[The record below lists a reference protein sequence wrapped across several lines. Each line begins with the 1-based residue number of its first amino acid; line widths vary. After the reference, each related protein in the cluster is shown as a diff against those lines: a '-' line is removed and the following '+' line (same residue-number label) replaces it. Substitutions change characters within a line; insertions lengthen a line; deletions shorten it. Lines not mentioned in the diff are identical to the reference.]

1 MKKTFY
7 SQITFHNTLNSYLG
21 KFHFPFQFI
30 STHYII
36 ACKVGFWEIHRG
48 VFSHPRV
55 TKFRGW
61 HPWKGDNS
69 KFKISK
75 IYRFWQTD
83 SLHRGNWPC
92 WVQIWHYF
100 WARPTPSL
108 SFWLF
113 LSKTWKK
120 SEKLVGQIVSQIRP
134 CLHVH
139 KSFPQK
145 AAGLATYD
153 SLSPKLRLF
162 TNMYK
167 EDVTTWCAIGYYGGD
182 HFSF

>member
-1 MKKTFY
+1 MGVIWIMMILSSWSSNKQNLIPTLLKSLEFE
-7 SQITFHNTLNSYLG
+7 NTIN
-21 KFHFPFQFI
+21 
-30 STHYII
+30 TT
-36 ACKVGFWEIHRG
+36 CRG

-134 CLHVH
+134 
-139 KSFPQK
+139 
-145 AAGLATYD
+145 
-153 SLSPKLRLF
+153 
-162 TNMYK
+162 
-167 EDVTTWCAIGYYGGD
+167 WCNKK
-182 HFSF
+182 FKWP

>member
-1 MKKTFY
+1 MLSECTRR
-7 SQITFHNTLNSYLG
+7 
-21 KFHFPFQFI
+21 
-30 STHYII
+30 STPRQVYTIFKSFKALKGVQHAPIN
-36 ACKVGFWEIHRG
+36 RG

-134 CLHVH
+134 CYAPRVIESVPCFMVFTWMWT
-139 KSFPQK
+139 KSCDY
-145 AAGLATYD
+145 LA
-153 SLSPKLRLF
+153 
-162 TNMYK
+162 N
-167 EDVTTWCAIGYYGGD
+167 I
-182 HFSF
+182 SFITAWLQTFIEPLNGVIAHIFRW